1 MDKLYTLNPRA
12 LWSQFRKEHFAFWMI
27 CIYLIMEY
35 VRPQSIY
42 PGLDFLPWEKVFLGL
57 AVLALPMDPHRCR
70 VRDPTNVWMTVFL
83 VVIIAHRPLR
93 PSPRYPGVTG

>member
-27 CIYLIMEY
+27 CLYLIMEY

-42 PGLDFLPWEKVFLGL
+42 PGLDFLPWDKVFLGL
-57 AVLALPMDPHRCR
+57 ACLHCR
-70 VRDPTNVWMTVFL
+70 LTRTNAGCAM
-83 VVIIAHRPLR
+83 RPI
-93 PSPRYPGVTG
+93 GG